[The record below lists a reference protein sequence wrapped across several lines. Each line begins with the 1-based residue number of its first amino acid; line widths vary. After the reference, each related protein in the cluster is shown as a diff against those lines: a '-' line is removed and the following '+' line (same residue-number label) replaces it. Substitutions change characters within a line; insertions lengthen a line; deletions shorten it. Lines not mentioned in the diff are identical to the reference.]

1 MGGGVKK
8 VPYSADIPYEWPLPL
23 THQEIVGPV
32 DEVEYEEE
40 EGEDEEE
47 DVVDLAPELLLPLL
61 PDLALLLRQLAPHHP
76 AAAGRAGRGTVQL

>member
-1 MGGGVKK
+1 MLTSLMNC
-8 VPYSADIPYEWPLPL
+8 PPL

-61 PDLALLLRQLAPHHP
+61 PDLALLLTQLATHHS
-76 AAAGRAGRGTVQL
+76 AAAGQGGTIQQNLVGFLATLH